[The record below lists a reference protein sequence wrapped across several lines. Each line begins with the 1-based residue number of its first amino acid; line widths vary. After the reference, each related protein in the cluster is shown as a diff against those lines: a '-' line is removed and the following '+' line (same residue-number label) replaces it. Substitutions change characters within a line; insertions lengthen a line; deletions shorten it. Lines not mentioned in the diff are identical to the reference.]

1 MPPAL
6 CSAVLGVQPRF
17 GQGRLPRG
25 SGLPGVQFVSR
36 SLPKHPRPGSLCK
49 SPVGSQSDLLSPVLV
64 TAGTGC
70 GLSGFLTV
78 PVLSCAMAKFLFF
91 LSSLSFFSSLS
102 SFIFLPFFPSCLR
115 ACLSFLS
122 FFPYCPSFS
131 FPYYSSFS
139 FPFSSFS
146 SFFPSK
152 LSAPQKFRKCLKG
165 ITLKDPAFRGCSGI

>member
-25 SGLPGVQFVSR
+25 SGLPGVGFVSR
-36 SLPKHPRPGSLCK
+36 SLPKHLRPGSLCK

-122 FFPYCPSFS
+122 FLFFLSLLSFLFLSLLFFLLLPFLFFLFFLS
-131 FPYYSSFS
+131 FQVKRTSEV
-139 FPFSSFS
+139 
-146 SFFPSK
+146 
-152 LSAPQKFRKCLKG
+152 
-165 ITLKDPAFRGCSGI
+165 